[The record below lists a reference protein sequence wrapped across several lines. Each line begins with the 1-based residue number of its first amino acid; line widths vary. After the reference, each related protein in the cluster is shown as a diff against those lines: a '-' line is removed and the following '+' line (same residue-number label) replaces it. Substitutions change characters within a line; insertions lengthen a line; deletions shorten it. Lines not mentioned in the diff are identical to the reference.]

1 MEVLFYSLGM
11 LTVALVYVVVSV
23 FRLRK
28 MFKKSSVRNRKA
40 INDLEKF
47 AEEISREVGTTQDE
61 IYRYIDSRL
70 DKLEN
75 KLTNS

>member
-1 MEVLFYSLGM
+1 MEILYFGLGM
-11 LTVALVYVVVSV
+11 LTVALVYVVVGV

-47 AEEISREVGTTQDE
+47 AEEISREVGTAQDE